1 MFLLEFASSQLWGVC
16 LFTSTI
22 LLLLILITLLYIAF
36 KKNK

>member
-1 MFLLEFASSQLWGVC
+1 MILLEFASSQLWGVC
-16 LFTSTI
+16 LFASTI